1 MLPERSFFFGVLAT
15 VYPDEIK
22 EMVAQSRRLRS
33 HKHAEANDE
42 MIELTD
48 DIKQE
53 IDEILNQASKFYYAL
68 GWTANVALYLINYSQ
83 SW

>member
-1 MLPERSFFFGVLAT
+1 MRPERSFFFGVLAT
-15 VYPDEIK
+15 VYPDETK

-33 HKHAEANDE
+33 HKHVEANNE

-53 IDEILNQASKFYYAL
+53 IDEILNQPSKFYYAL
-68 GWTANVALYLINYSQ
+68 T
-83 SW
+83 